1 MIKAIFFDV
10 DGTLFSHKIAAI
22 SQSNQK
28 CISKLQQKGIK
39 VFIATGRALP
49 ELEYMKVTD
58 IPFDGYALI
67 NGQLTI
73 NKEKEVIYG
82 CPIDQYDIDQIIE
95 PFNNMLFPIILIEKD
110 RMYINY
116 VDDHVIDIE
125 TRISSVPPKVDKY
138 HGDTIYQMMFY
149 TKNLDAVN
157 KLDLPHCRKINWFNE
172 AFDVLN
178 KDGDKTNGMIALL
191 EHYHISKDE
200 VMAFGDGNN
209 DVEMIKFA
217 KIGVAMGNATEA
229 CKQASDYVTSDM
241 DDDGIYKA
249 LKHFNI
255 I

>member
-1 MIKAIFFDV
+1 
-10 DGTLFSHKIAAI
+10 
-22 SQSNQK
+22 
-28 CISKLQQKGIK
+28 
-39 VFIATGRALP
+39 
-49 ELEYMKVTD
+49 
-58 IPFDGYALI
+58 
-67 NGQLTI
+67 
-73 NKEKEVIYG
+73 
-82 CPIDQYDIDQIIE
+82 
-95 PFNNMLFPIILIEKD
+95 
-110 RMYINY
+110 
-116 VDDHVIDIE
+116 
-125 TRISSVPPKVDKY
+125 
-138 HGDTIYQMMFY
+138 MFY

-172 AFDVLN
+172 AFDILN